1 MRRDDLTGAANLKS
15 AGVSSSEP
23 TAVGNTR
30 PAAGANSKPT
40 LRGHVLVR
48 VITVMVGSLIVITG
62 ANVWLLTHSIRD
74 IYQERIDRLVRLIER
89 SNFPLT
95 TNVADQLAQLSGA
108 ELVVLNP
115 ANSILAY
122 SSGISA
128 GELGELMDSLKE
140 SKAVG
145 SDVTANLTD
154 DVGSGRDLRRVEWAG
169 RSHFVAV
176 ARRNSAA
183 TSSGSAVPESTRVVI
198 LLDTEAFDRLWL
210 QALTNPLI
218 VAAVFLP
225 IMAWIAI
232 RLSRQVSRPIQ
243 EIQDRLRTLAAGD
256 LTVSAMQPAQTAEI
270 EELQR
275 SLESTARSL
284 RIREQ
289 AIRENEQMSALLQV
303 GHGIAHNVK
312 NAATGCRLAIDLAM
326 NESGEVDPACLEV
339 VRQQLASI
347 DQYIE
352 RFLNQARESTDESAR
367 IMPRVD
373 LRPVILGALELLQPR
388 IAHARVQVET
398 DTPEEPVPITADPH
412 DLEQLVMLL
421 VQNGIDAATQ
431 RHSTRES
438 QPRVCIRARQE
449 ENRVVIEVHDNGP
462 GPDPDI
468 RDRMF
473 APFTSNK
480 PEGSGLGL
488 PEVRRIA
495 ERYNGTVRW
504 AHEHGWTVFEVSFEK
519 TGG

>member
-1 MRRDDLTGAANLKS
+1 MYRKRLTEA
-15 AGVSSSEP
+15 P
-23 TAVGNTR
+23 
-30 PAAGANSKPT
+30 NSKPT
-40 LRGHVLVR
+40 LRGYVLIR
-48 VITVMVGSLIVITG
+48 VVSVMIGSLVVVTG
-62 ANVWLLTHSIRD
+62 ANAWFLTHTIRD
-74 IYQERIDRLVRLIER
+74 IYRDRMGRLVDLIER

-108 ELVVLNP
+108 ELIVLDENR
-115 ANSILAY
+115 SIRAF

-128 GELGELMDSLKE
+128 SDLDRLLELLDE
-140 SKAVG
+140 SKIPPNEVEG
-145 SDVTANLTD
+145 RFPD
-154 DVGSGRDLRRVEWAG
+154 GSGRGHELRRVEWAG
-169 RSHFVAV
+169 RSHFFAV
-176 ARRNSAA
+176 ARRNSAG
-183 TSSGSAVPESTRVVI
+183 TGPGSGAAEATRVVV

-210 QALTNPLI
+210 QALTTPMI
-218 VAAVFLP
+218 VAAIFLP

-256 LTVSAMQPAQTAEI
+256 LTVSAMQLAQTAEI

-284 RIREQ
+284 RNREETV
-289 AIRENEQMSALLQV
+289 RENEQMSALLRV

-312 NAATGCRLAIDLAM
+312 NAVTGCRLAIDLAM
-326 NESGEVDPACLEV
+326 DESGDVDPACLEV

-352 RFLNQARESTDESAR
+352 RFLSQARESSDESPR
-367 IMPRVD
+367 IMRPVD
-373 LRPVILGALELLQPR
+373 LRSVILAALELLQPR

-398 DTPEEPVPITADPH
+398 ETPDEPLPIAADPH

-431 RHSTRES
+431 RHSATAT
-438 QPRVCIRARQE
+438 QPSVCIQARQE
-449 ENRVVIEVHDNGP
+449 DNRMVIAVRDNGP
-462 GPDPDI
+462 GPAPEI

-473 APFTSNK
+473 APFTSDK

-504 AHEHGWTVFEVSFEK
+504 LHEDGWTEFEVMLRCSED
-519 TGG
+519 